1 MSEIA
6 LALGGGGIRG
16 IAHIGVIRE
25 LEKNG
30 FTIKSIA
37 GTSIGG
43 LIGSVYAAGHSTYE
57 ILEFFD
63 SIDRT
68 TMFRRQVDDKPSV
81 LGLKGITEKLT
92 DLLGDKTFDQLKIPF
107 ACTAVDINTS
117 QEVILTKARVV
128 DAVLATIAVP
138 GVFPPKPI
146 GNTLLVDG
154 GMLDPV
160 PTTLAR
166 WQSPQLPVISVCLS
180 NQPKEWKFDP
190 RIQIPPSTP
199 IPVQIVEQ
207 ISKLRISQAFNL
219 FVNSFDIMSVMLTE
233 LRLEKDKPDV
243 IIRPK
248 VGHLSILESTFDSEK
263 LVQLG
268 IDSVREKLH
277 EIHQAFSLQK
287 KITRLIMDNK
297 KPGEILD
304 PKEN

>member
-1 MSEIA
+1 M
-6 LALGGGGIRG
+6 
-16 IAHIGVIRE
+16 
-25 LEKNG
+25 
-30 FTIKSIA
+30 
-37 GTSIGG
+37 
-43 LIGSVYAAGHSTYE
+43 
-57 ILEFFD
+57 
-63 SIDRT
+63 
-68 TMFRRQVDDKPSV
+68 
-81 LGLKGITEKLT
+81 
-92 DLLGDKTFDQLKIPF
+92 
-107 ACTAVDINTS
+107 
-117 QEVILTKARVV
+117 

-160 PTTLAR
+160 PTALAR
-166 WQSPQLPVISVCLS
+166 WQSPHLPIISICLS
-180 NQPKEWKFDP
+180 NQPKEWSFDP

-199 IPVQIVEQ
+199 IPLQLVEQ

-248 VGHLSILESTFDSEK
+248 VGHLGILESNFDTEE

-268 IDSVREKLH
+268 VDSVREKLH

-287 KITRLIMDNK
+287 KNNPADY
-297 KPGEILD
+297 GE
-304 PKEN
+304 